1 MKITKSQLRQIIKE
15 EIQNEYNT
23 MKVSSGK
30 HRVQRQTSNKT
41 PLERAGQG
49 KYFAAVSA
57 FKKFMEE
64 NPDAD
69 RDMLGNELVNNP
81 PGGSLQG
88 YEERVMQMLRNV
100 AAR

>member
-57 FKKFMEE
+57 FKKLFISEK
-64 NPDAD
+64 NISALAGFCQIWKSD
-69 RDMLGNELVNNP
+69 
-81 PGGSLQG
+81 
-88 YEERVMQMLRNV
+88 
-100 AAR
+100 